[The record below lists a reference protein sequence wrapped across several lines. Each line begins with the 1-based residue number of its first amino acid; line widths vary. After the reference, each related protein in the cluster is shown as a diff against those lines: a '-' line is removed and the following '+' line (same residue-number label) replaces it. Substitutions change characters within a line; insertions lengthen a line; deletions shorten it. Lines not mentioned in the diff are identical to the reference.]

1 MRSTPGDAMADMR
14 SQAMKPTHARRA
26 AALAAATASAAV
38 EMSVAM
44 AEAPVSNWRVTAS
57 APYPV
62 PTSSTRAPGRSSL
75 RAVSTTCSVSGRG
88 IRTSGV
94 TRNSRPQNSW
104 RRVMYCVGLPCI
116 RSCRYRPKCSH
127 SRPVNSCSGQ
137 AKRYSRV
144 RPRAWASRTSA
155 VRRGAMTPLS
165 SSREVPCRSAVLTVT
180 GSDGRAVL
188 GLLLQ
193 LFGLV
198 VGGER
203 FHDHVQFSVHD
214 EVELMQGEA
223 DAVVGHA
230 ILRKVVGADLLAAVA
245 RADHAAPLRAQRR

>member
-1 MRSTPGDAMADMR
+1 
-14 SQAMKPTHARRA
+14 
-26 AALAAATASAAV
+26 
-38 EMSVAM
+38 MSV
-44 AEAPVSNWRVTAS
+44 S
-57 APYPV
+57 
-62 PTSSTRAPGRSSL
+62 
-75 RAVSTTCSVSGRG
+75 
-88 IRTSGV
+88 
-94 TRNSRPQNSW
+94 
-104 RRVMYCVGLPCI
+104 
-116 RSCRYRPKCSH
+116 
-127 SRPVNSCSGQ
+127 SCSGQ

-165 SSREVPCRSAVLTVT
+165 SSREVPCRSAVLTVI

-245 RADHAAPLRAQRR
+245 RADHAAPLRAQRRLLLVQLHLIEARTQHTLGLGAVLDLRFFVLA